1 MKVLFVCS
9 EAVPWAKTGGLADVC
24 GALPDALRAQG
35 ADVRMVMPLYRT
47 VREKLDAQGVVLE
60 PGPTVDHPLGQGIFW
75 KHGGTWFLDC
85 ADLYD
90 RAGIYGPKVGDGYGE
105 NSGYDDGLQRFAFFC
120 HAVADHAHALC
131 DGAPDVLHVHDWQA
145 ALLPLLLDTPSVITV
160 HNLAYQGAWP
170 GSWRHQAGDA
180 PIGQGPV
187 INLLAEGLASADL
200 ITTVSPTYA
209 HEVTTA
215 RHGVGL
221 DMLLRARG
229 VVGVLN
235 GVDVDAWS
243 PTDNPHTAAS
253 YGPGD
258 LAGKAACKAALR
270 QEMGLPEADGPVF
283 GVVSRLVP
291 EKGLVE
297 VVHAA
302 AAMVQEGAQLVVL
315 GTGAGFLEDAF
326 ARLAADHPHAI
337 AAHIG
342 FDVPLAHRIIAG
354 SDAFLMPSRFEP
366 CGLNQLYSQR
376 YGTLPVVTPVG
387 GLRDTVLDGQTG
399 FVTPTP
405 ELLVD
410 TVRRVVATWRDQPD
424 AWRAMVD
431 RGMALDLSWGPSA
444 TRYLELYR
452 SLQG

>member
-1 MKVLFVCS
+1 
-9 EAVPWAKTGGLADVC
+9 
-24 GALPDALRAQG
+24 
-35 ADVRMVMPLYRT
+35 
-47 VREKLDAQGVVLE
+47 
-60 PGPTVDHPLGQGIFW
+60 
-75 KHGGTWFLDC
+75 
-85 ADLYD
+85 
-90 RAGIYGPKVGDGYGE
+90 
-105 NSGYDDGLQRFAFFC
+105 
-120 HAVADHAHALC
+120 
-131 DGAPDVLHVHDWQA
+131 
-145 ALLPLLLDTPSVITV
+145 
-160 HNLAYQGAWP
+160 
-170 GSWRHQAGDA
+170 
-180 PIGQGPV
+180 
-187 INLLAEGLASADL
+187 
-200 ITTVSPTYA
+200 
-209 HEVTTA
+209 
-215 RHGVGL
+215 
-221 DMLLRARG
+221 MLLRARG

-235 GVDVDAWS
+235 GVDVDAWT

-270 QEMGLPEADGPVF
+270 REMGLPESDGPLF

-302 AAMVQEGAQLVVL
+302 AALVAEGAQMVVL

-326 ARLAADHPHAI
+326 ARLAADNPHAV

-387 GLRDTVLDGQTG
+387 GLGDTVLDGQTG

-410 TVRRVVATWRDQPD
+410 TVRRVVATWRDEPER
-424 AWRAMVD
+424 WRAMVD

-452 SLQG
+452 SIQG